1 MQEVSGSIPLF
12 STKKALYFVG
22 SMVLF
27 FLLKQKMGAALFRLH
42 RFQTFCRRAS
52 DTPDLKQN
60 RYACSVFRADSSMPR
75 PASVSLRWRSFY
87 GRGWITQAALLKIAH
102 WTVFAPSSATGPQ
115 LFESTRMKT
124 QSFCKQKTASV
135 SLRWRS
141 FYGRGW
147 ITRAAHLKKP
157 RRGFFPRR
165 TVRRVDAVRIHPLS
179 LREGYYK
186 TETPV
191 PGSDTGVLSGRG
203 WIRTTEAEK
212 QQIYSLSPLATREHA
227 HILFAVIAD
236 CLYIL
241 SSEVAFVNY
250 FFHGFSLFL
259 SFSIFLRFTAIKAL
273 PITAKDPKTF
283 SVLRSFWSW

>member
-1 MQEVSGSIPLF
+1 MCAGGCREPRRKGARVAAPSGCVVPW
-12 STKKALYFVG
+12 
-22 SMVLF
+22 
-27 FLLKQKMGAALFRLH
+27 AA
-42 RFQTFCRRAS
+42 RAS
-52 DTPDLKQN
+52 CWPQPQQLL
-60 RYACSVFRADSSMPR
+60 P
-75 PASVSLRWRSFY
+75 VSAAGS
-87 GRGWITQAALLKIAH
+87 GRRCC
-102 WTVFAPSSATGPQ
+102 TG
-115 LFESTRMKT
+115 
-124 QSFCKQKTASV
+124 A
-135 SLRWRS
+135 
-141 FYGRGW
+141 
-147 ITRAAHLKKP
+147 
-157 RRGFFPRR
+157 FPRR
-165 TVRRVDAVRIHPLS
+165 TIRRVDAVRIHPPS
-179 LREGYYK
+179 LWEGYYK

-191 PGSDTGVLSGRG
+191 PGSDTGVLGGRG

-273 PITAKDPKTF
+273 SIIAKDPKTF

>member
-1 MQEVSGSIPLF
+1 MVSQVRDRCNMCEGGCREPRCIRSPGRRWQR
-12 STKKALYFVG
+12 S
-22 SMVLF
+22 S
-27 FLLKQKMGAALFRLH
+27 LLH
-42 RFQTFCRRAS
+42 
-52 DTPDLKQN
+52 
-60 RYACSVFRADSSMPR
+60 
-75 PASVSLRWRSFY
+75 
-87 GRGWITQAALLKIAH
+87 
-102 WTVFAPSSATGPQ
+102 
-115 LFESTRMKT
+115 
-124 QSFCKQKTASV
+124 
-135 SLRWRS
+135 
-141 FYGRGW
+141 
-147 ITRAAHLKKP
+147 
-157 RRGFFPRR
+157 RGFFTRR
-165 TVRRVDAVRIHPLS
+165 TIRRVDAVRIHPPS

-191 PGSDTGVLSGRG
+191 PGSDTGVLGGRG

-273 PITAKDPKTF
+273 SITAKDPKTF

>member
-1 MQEVSGSIPLF
+1 MLAVFSAPRRQLHAKARQRISTSAVFLWARVDYASRAAKNSPLGCF
-12 STKKALYFVG
+12 CP
-22 SMVLF
+22 F
-27 FLLKQKMGAALFRLH
+27 FCDGAA
-42 RFQTFCRRAS
+42 
-52 DTPDLKQN
+52 
-60 RYACSVFRADSSMPR
+60 
-75 PASVSLRWRSFY
+75 
-87 GRGWITQAALLKIAH
+87 
-102 WTVFAPSSATGPQ
+102 
-115 LFESTRMKT
+115 
-124 QSFCKQKTASV
+124 
-135 SLRWRS
+135 
-141 FYGRGW
+141 
-147 ITRAAHLKKP
+147 
-157 RRGFFPRR
+157 
-165 TVRRVDAVRIHPLS
+165 AVRIHPPS

-191 PGSDTGVLSGRG
+191 PGSDTGVLGGRG

-273 PITAKDPKTF
+273 PIIAKDPKTF